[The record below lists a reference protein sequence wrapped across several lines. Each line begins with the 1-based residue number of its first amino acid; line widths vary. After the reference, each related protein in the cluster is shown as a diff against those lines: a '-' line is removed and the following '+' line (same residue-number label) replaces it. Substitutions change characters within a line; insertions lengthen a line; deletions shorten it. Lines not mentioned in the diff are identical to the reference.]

1 MLPDHRSRHDPPLP
15 WSAFLDEL
23 DEALSEPV
31 ALHCIGGFV
40 VSLLYGLPRPTGD
53 IDYIAA
59 IPRTCQERLDELAGR
74 GTKLAAKYKVHLQ
87 HVAVASMPPGG
98 GGHALPFTPFRQ
110 HARCRAPFLTAILI
124 TCLAFSS
131 LLLFP
136 ARSQAQGRK
145 HLPDHVP
152 PKRSSQIHDGFGIN
166 SDLPRD
172 PYLPWNRWWWTRM
185 FDAGFKWI
193 RIGQYENSSD
203 RTSWDWIEQKRGIYA
218 SSPELEDYVD
228 SLVDNGMNIQVQLI
242 YGNVMYTSPSGILP
256 DVSVPEPGSFHNDDR
271 SLDSVFWPPKTPE
284 QIAAFNGYAAWM
296 VNHFRDRIH
305 YWALWNEQDIGYWN
319 PWGNPEEFGRLL
331 GPFIDIVHKT
341 DSQAKVIY
349 GGQADPTREFTQKAF
364 DTCKCASGID
374 VYAYH
379 TYPGYGH
386 NMNPETMDSGAYQ
399 NESPRQLRDLVTHY
413 PGVKPDIPF
422 FDDEFNS
429 IPSWTGSD
437 ESVQAKYIPRGFL
450 YNHAAGV
457 KTFVWL
463 LAAGTDGNE
472 YDDFG
477 LIHGLTNHQNDWA
490 PRPVFYALQ
499 NTNAL
504 FSDTKLDP
512 AIEVSSPD
520 AATLRKQ
527 SGAPLLTYGF
537 RSQNGKA
544 IVAFWLAAHSV
555 PGNVFP
561 PLNATLS
568 LKNTGIAHPVLVDVV
583 SGEIKPVQWKQGTT
597 DTLEVPVKDSVM
609 AITDEDYFDWPVL
622 PEAPSSLNVV
632 AAERGATLTWQNHG
646 GNPTNIIVE
655 RRSNNQTRKDWER
668 IAKLDANVTEYLDAK
683 PQTGQPLAY
692 RVRAANANGE
702 SAYSN
707 IATLVSAGGR

>member
-1 MLPDHRSRHDPPLP
+1 MCPTHEPSPFHTLLLVVAVVLLSPFSP
-15 WSAFLDEL
+15 
-23 DEALSEPV
+23 ALSF
-31 ALHCIGGFV
+31 A
-40 VSLLYGLPRPTGD
+40 
-53 IDYIAA
+53 
-59 IPRTCQERLDELAGR
+59 Q
-74 GTKLAAKYKVHLQ
+74 
-87 HVAVASMPPGG
+87 
-98 GGHALPFTPFRQ
+98 TPSR
-110 HARCRAPFLTAILI
+110 
-124 TCLAFSS
+124 
-131 LLLFP
+131 
-136 ARSQAQGRK
+136 
-145 HLPDHVP
+145 LPDHVP

-203 RTSWDWIEQKRGIYA
+203 RTSWDWIEQKRGVYA
-218 SSPELEDYVD
+218 SSPELEDYID

-242 YGNVMYTSPSGILP
+242 YGNAMYTSPSGTLP
-256 DVSVPEPGSFHNDDR
+256 NVSVPEPGSFHNDDR
-271 SLDSVFWPPKTPE
+271 SLYSVFWPPKTPE
-284 QIAAFNGYAAWM
+284 QNAAFNRYAAWM
-296 VNHFRDRIH
+296 VNHFRERIH

-319 PWGNPEEFGRLL
+319 PWGNAEEYGRLL
-331 GPFIDIVHKT
+331 GPFIDAVHKT
-341 DSQAKVIY
+341 DPQGKVIY
-349 GGQADPTREFTQKAF
+349 GGQADPTREFTQRAL
-364 DTCKCASGID
+364 DTCKCAAGID

-386 NMNPETMDSGAYQ
+386 NMHPESMDSGAYH

-437 ESVQAKYIPRGFL
+437 ESVQAKYLPRGFI

-472 YDDFG
+472 CDDFG
-477 LIHGLTNHQNDWA
+477 LIHGLTNHPTDWT
-490 PRPVFYALQ
+490 PRPAFYALQ

-504 FSDTKLDP
+504 FSDTKFDP
-512 AIEVSSPD
+512 AIEISSPD
-520 AATLRKQ
+520 AANLQ
-527 SGAPLLTYGF
+527 SQTGHPGNANPLIGGTEVPLLAYGF

-544 IVAFWLAAHSV
+544 IVAYWLAAHSE

-561 PLNATLS
+561 QVHAVFS

-583 SGEIKPVQWKQGTT
+583 SGEIKPVQWMQSTS
-597 DTLEVPVKDSVM
+597 DTLELPVRDSVM

-622 PEAPSSLNVV
+622 PEAPSSLNVIV
-632 AAERGATLTWQNHG
+632 TDHGPKLTWQNHN
-646 GNPTNIIVE
+646 GNPTATIVE
-655 RRSNNQTRKDWER
+655 RRQETNQTRTPWQR
-668 IAKLDANVTEYLDAK
+668 IAKLSATVTQYIDPSA
-683 PQTGQPLAY
+683 TGKQQFSY
-692 RVRAANANGE
+692 RIRAANASGE

-707 IATLVSAGGR
+707 VVTARRQ